1 KYGRRG
7 LPVFC
12 DKHLADTWID
22 AKWIYDEAKKR
33 DMPLMAGSSLPSAW
47 REPAVDI
54 PRGTKLKEIH
64 VISYHR
70 IDVYGFH
77 GLEALQALV
86 ERRAGGE
93 TGVASV
99 QTISGDDVWR
109 AAERGVYDR
118 ALLDRAL
125 AAMRERQIPADK
137 RLEDLAKKPV
147 LCVIDYRDGLRACL
161 FTLDGAVADWTAAWR
176 DDKDRVASTCF
187 VLQDA
192 RPYSHFAILTNAIEQ
207 FVQTGRAPW
216 PVERT
221 LLTSGLVDELLRSQ
235 YEGGVRR
242 ETPQLGIR
250 YQTDWNW
257 MQPIGPASE
266 RHRAGR

>member
-1 KYGRRG
+1 MQTESLDGRGRVSSLRLASLFVDQFPTNETSRKMCADMAIPQPKTIAETLTLGGDKLAVDGVVMVAEHGEYPRSEIGAEMYPKRKFFEQIFATCDKFGRRG

-12 DKHLADTWID
+12 DKHLADTWVD

-47 REPAVDI
+47 REPAIDI

-77 GLEALQALV
+77 GLEALQSLV

-93 TGVASV
+93 TGVAAV

-118 ALLDRAL
+118 N
-125 AAMRERQIPADK
+125 
-137 RLEDLAKKPV
+137 
-147 LCVIDYRDGLRACL
+147 C
-161 FTLDGAVADWTAAWR
+161 WT
-176 DDKDRVASTCF
+176 V
-187 VLQDA
+187 
-192 RPYSHFAILTNAIEQ
+192 
-207 FVQTGRAPW
+207 
-216 PVERT
+216 
-221 LLTSGLVDELLRSQ
+221 RS
-235 YEGGVRR
+235 E
-242 ETPQLGIR
+242 
-250 YQTDWNW
+250 
-257 MQPIGPASE
+257 
-266 RHRAGR
+266 